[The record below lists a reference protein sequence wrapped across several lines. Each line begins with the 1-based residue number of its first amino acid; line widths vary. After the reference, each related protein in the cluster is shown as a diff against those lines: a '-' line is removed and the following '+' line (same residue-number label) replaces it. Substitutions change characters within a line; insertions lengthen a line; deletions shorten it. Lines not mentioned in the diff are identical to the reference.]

1 MDLYFQYLID
11 FLHNSNRNGLA
22 VMAISILF
30 YLGLFHLILY
40 IKNREKYF
48 FYYSIY
54 AFVNALALIGR
65 PYYSYLKEIYFT
77 FPEFFRISITPLQFT
92 SFIVFSYFLIEI
104 LRLRTYHP
112 KFIRYYIRYT
122 VGVSVA
128 FFILFIG
135 VFIWDG
141 YVLMR
146 QFYFFVFMPI
156 TLVFMICGVYLIIKT
171 EEKVKKPILY
181 GFLTVGISSFL
192 VGFMTIGKDLAYT
205 DRYFFIF
212 YLGILIEN
220 FFFTYALAIKQREV
234 FLDKLKAQGELVE
247 ELRENDSLREA
258 LNRELAT
265 KLAQK
270 QENIHSLTANV
281 ASERLQRIKSTYE
294 QEINKLHLQSLQSQ
308 MNPHFI
314 FNALNSVKVF
324 LISGD
329 KDRAVFY
336 LNRFSKLIRMVL
348 ESSRKPKISL
358 GEELEIAKLYL
369 DLESIR
375 FEEGIDYS
383 LDLAEDLRLNELSLP
398 PLILQPFFENA
409 IWHGLMHKEGLKK
422 IRVLLRK
429 KGEAIL
435 LSIRD
440 NGIGRAKSKQF
451 NVNRTIQKESLGLN
465 LVKNRLELF
474 SKNESVNYHFEI
486 IDHHD
491 QEGGTEVIFRF
502 VKAKVGL

>member
-1 MDLYFQYLID
+1 MNPYSQYLID
-11 FLHNSNRNGLA
+11 FLQNSNRNGLA
-22 VMAISILF
+22 VMTISILF
-30 YLGLFHLILY
+30 YLGLFHFILY
-40 IKNREKYF
+40 VKNREKYF

-54 AFVNALALIGR
+54 AFVNAIALIGR
-65 PYYSYLKEIYFT
+65 PYYSYLKDIYFT
-77 FPEFFRISITPLQFT
+77 FPEIFRLSITPLQFT

-104 LRLRTYHP
+104 LRLKTYHS

-122 VGVSVA
+122 VGVSMV
-128 FFILFIG
+128 FFILFMG

-141 YVLMR
+141 YDLMR

-156 TLVFMICGVYLIIKT
+156 TLVFMVIGVYLIIKT

-234 FLDKLKAQGELVE
+234 FLDKIKSQGELVGK
-247 ELRENDSLREA
+247 LRENDILREA

-270 QENIHSLTANV
+270 QENIQSLTANV
-281 ASERLQRIKSTYE
+281 ATERLQRIKSIYE
-294 QEINKLHLQSLQSQ
+294 QEINKLHLQSLQNQ
-308 MNPHFI
+308 MNPNFI

-324 LISGD
+324 LINGD

-348 ESSRKPKISL
+348 ESSRKPNISL

-369 DLESIR
+369 ELESIR
-375 FEEGIDYS
+375 FEDGIDFS
-383 LDLAEDLRLNELSLP
+383 LDLEEGIRLNELSLP

-409 IWHGLMHKEGLKK
+409 IWHGLMHKEGPKK
-422 IRVLLRK
+422 IKVCIGK
-429 KGEAIL
+429 NGETFL

-440 NGIGRAKSKQF
+440 NGIGRAKSELF
-451 NVNRTIQKESLGLN
+451 NSNRTIQKESIGLN
-465 LVKNRLELF
+465 LVKNRLELY
-474 SKNESVNYHFEI
+474 SKNESVDYQFEV

-491 QEGGTEVIFRF
+491 EVGGTEVICRF
-502 VKAKVGL
+502 VKAKAVL

>member
-1 MDLYFQYLID
+1 MHPYFHSLVD

-22 VMAISILF
+22 IMAISILF

-48 FYYSIY
+48 LYYSIY
-54 AFVNALALIGR
+54 AFVNAVALIGR
-65 PYYSYLKEIYFT
+65 PYYSFLKDLYFT
-77 FPEFFRISITPLQFT
+77 FPELFRLSITPLQFT

-112 KFIRYYIRYT
+112 RFIHYYIRYT
-122 VGVSVA
+122 EGISVIFA
-128 FFILFIG
+128 IFFLGI
-135 VFIWDG
+135 FIWDG
-141 YVLMR
+141 YTLMR

-156 TLVFMICGVYLIIKT
+156 TLVFMICGVFLIGRSD
-171 EEKVKKPILY
+171 EKVKKPILY

-192 VGFMTIGKDLAYT
+192 VGFMTIGKDVAYT
-205 DRYFFIF
+205 DRYFFIL

-220 FFFTYALAIKQREV
+220 CFFTYALAIKQREV
-234 FLDKLKAQGELVE
+234 FLEKIKVQDQLVGK
-247 ELRENDSLREA
+247 LRENERLREA
-258 LNRELAT
+258 LNRELAV

-281 ASERLQRIKSTYE
+281 QSERLGRIKATYE

-324 LISGD
+324 LINGD
-329 KDRAVFY
+329 KNRAVFY

-348 ESSRKPKISL
+348 ESSRKSSISL

-375 FEEGIDYS
+375 FEDGIDYS
-383 LDLAEDLRLNELSLP
+383 LDLPQQFRPNELLLP

-409 IWHGLMHKEGLKK
+409 IWHGLMHKEGAKK
-422 IRVLLRK
+422 IRVHMEK
-429 KGEAIL
+429 KGNTIL

-440 NGIGRAKSKQF
+440 NGIGLAKSQEF
-451 NVNRTIQKESLGLN
+451 NTKRTIQKESIGLN

-474 SKNESVNYHFEI
+474 SKNESVDYQFEI
-486 IDHHD
+486 IDHLD
-491 QEGGTEVIFRF
+491 EDGGTEVICRF
-502 VKAKVGL
+502 VKAKAAL